1 MEREDPI
8 AVGETVADVSA
19 TLVRP
24 DGTTE
29 KATLGELVADRP
41 VLLSFYT
48 VDFSPDCIDEW
59 CSFRDFDW
67 FSSGEHIQV
76 VGSSKSS
83 VTLHRRFI
91 DYLGLN
97 FPIFADTDLELSD
110 AFGVTYRAL
119 GLSRR
124 SRRSCFLVDED
135 LTVQYRWVGEHWLDP
150 TRDTPPVDEIH
161 EAISEK
167 LDTSEP
173 ETFGF

>member
-1 MEREDPI
+1 MDRDGPI
-8 AVGETVADVSA
+8 EVGETVPDVTA

-24 DGTTE
+24 DGTDE
-29 KATLGELVADRP
+29 AVSLGTLLGDRP

-67 FSSGEHIQV
+67 FSSGEHVEV
-76 VGSSKSS
+76 VGCSKSS
-83 VTLHRRFI
+83 PSLHRRFI
-91 DYLGLN
+91 DYLGLK
-97 FPIFADTDLELSD
+97 FPLYSDSDLRLSD

-119 GLSRR
+119 GVSKR
-124 SRRSCFLVDED
+124 SRRSCFLVDRD

-150 TRDTPPVDEIH
+150 TRDTPPVGEIH
-161 EAISEK
+161 DAITER
-167 LDTSEP
+167 LDVGEP